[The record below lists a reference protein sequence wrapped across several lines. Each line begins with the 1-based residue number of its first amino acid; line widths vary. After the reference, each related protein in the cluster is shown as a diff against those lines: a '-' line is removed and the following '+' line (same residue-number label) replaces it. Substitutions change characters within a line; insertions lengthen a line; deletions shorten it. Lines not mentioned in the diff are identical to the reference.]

1 MFQRLLASY
10 VYHTYSKLRGT
21 TPTAM
26 HYSSFNGESCNIVS
40 R

>member
-10 VYHTYSKLRGT
+10 VYHIYSKLRGT

-26 HYSSFNGESCNIVS
+26 HSSFNGEASNIVS